1 MTMPPQEGFSIPEET
16 ARIARAAYPKGNRYL
31 TLRDALGPIYHD
43 ASFAHLFPRNG
54 RPAEAPWRLALIT
67 VLQFLEELPD
77 RQAADA
83 VRGRIEWKYLLGL
96 PLDDPGFDFTILSDF
111 RARLVEGEAEQLLL
125 DALLEVFKG
134 QGWLKARQR
143 QRTDSTHILARV
155 RAINRL
161 MCVGETLR
169 CALNCLAIVAGD
181 WLLEHSSEDWLYR
194 YGHRI
199 EEKQLPKDAAGR
211 LAVAETI
218 GRDGWTLLTDLFDPA
233 APTYL
238 REIPAVELLQRVW
251 IQNYRFEDGAV
262 HWRAAAE
269 IPPASDFIS
278 SPYDPQARYGKK
290 YTTQW
295 TGYKVHLTETCDPEQ
310 PHLIIQVATT
320 PAATS
325 DVSMTETIQANL
337 QQAQLLP
344 SQQFM
349 DTGYVNAEVLVR
361 SQEHFGIDVVS
372 PAHPDAKWQAAT
384 EGGIDQSQFQID
396 WERHQALCP
405 QGHTSVS
412 WTPTVDVRKQAVI
425 KIRFS
430 TKDCQACPLVS
441 RCTYSRSRAPRR
453 LLTVR
458 PRDHY
463 HALQAARRRQTTSTF
478 AQQYAL
484 RSGIEATISQ
494 GVRAFGLRRSRYLGL
509 GKTHLQHLGTA
520 AAINLVRAI
529 AWLDGDDLAPTRVS
543 AFQRL
548 YLVA

>member
-1 MTMPPQEGFSIPEET
+1 MTLPPQDDFSIPEET
-16 ARIARAAYPKGNRYL
+16 ARVARAAYPKGNRYL
-31 TLRDALGPIYHD
+31 KLRDALGTIYQD
-43 ASFAHLFPRNG
+43 ASFARLFPHNG

-125 DALLEVFKG
+125 DTLLEVFKG
-134 QGWLKARQR
+134 HGWLKERER
-143 QRTDSTHILARV
+143 ERTDSTHILARV
-155 RAINRL
+155 RALNRL

-181 WLLEHSSEDWLYR
+181 WLLEHSQEDWPYR

-218 GRDGWTLLTDLFDPA
+218 GRDGWALLSDICDPA
-233 APTYL
+233 APAYL
-238 REIPAVELLQRVW
+238 RAIPAVEILRRVW
-251 IQNYRFEDGAV
+251 IQNYRYEDGDV
-262 HWRAAAE
+262 HWRDVAE

-290 YTTQW
+290 YTTRW
-295 TGYKVHLTETCDPEQ
+295 TGYKVHVTETCEADQ
-310 PHLIIQVATT
+310 PHLIIHVATT
-320 PAATS
+320 PASTS
-325 DVSMTETIQANL
+325 DVSMTETIQADL
-337 QQAQLLP
+337 QHAQLLP
-344 SQQFM
+344 GQQFM
-349 DTGYVNAEVLVR
+349 DAGYVNAEVLAR
-361 SQEHFGIDVVS
+361 SREHFGIDVVS
-372 PAHPDAKWQAAT
+372 PAHPDVKWQAAT
-384 EGGIDQSQFQID
+384 KGGIDASQFQID
-396 WERHQALCP
+396 WERHQAICP

-412 WTPTVDVRKQAVI
+412 WTPAVDERKRAVI

-430 TKDCQACPLVS
+430 TKDCQACPLLT
-441 RCTYSRSRAPRR
+441 RCTFSQSRAPRR

-458 PRDHY
+458 PRDQY
-463 HALQAARRRQTTSTF
+463 QALQAARRRQTTSAF
-478 AQQYAL
+478 AKQYAL

-494 GVRAFGLRRSRYLGL
+494 GVRAFGLRRSRYSGL
-509 GKTHLQHLGTA
+509 AKTHLQHLGTA
-520 AAINLVRAI
+520 AAINLVRVV

-548 YLVA
+548 YMAA